1 MDGKRK
7 PRSEED
13 ALREWEARGR
23 TEAPKKPRSEEDV
36 LREYEAR
43 RRAVSGLGEPAIPV
57 KQRPTN
63 YGSLSEFQ
71 KEEAK
76 KVPAVTNP
84 MPIVGSRRRR
94 RVSRKTR
101 RRARRGGRRT

>member
-1 MDGKRK
+1 MSLYKLNMDGKRK

-13 ALREWEARGR
+13 AIREWEARGR
-23 TEAPKKPRSEEDV
+23 TPAPKKSQPGS
-36 LREYEAR
+36 
-43 RRAVSGLGEPAIPV
+43 LGAPAIPV
-57 KQRPTN
+57 EQRPTN

-76 KVPAVTNP
+76 KVPAVINP